1 MDVLRLTDTHA
12 MLPKH
17 PMILAPA
24 STTRPGDS
32 GTSDHRGGSGILD
45 ADPGRPH
52 WLCAELVLYSVAA
65 VGTSPLSPSVVDV
78 EGELAFWRAHYQR
91 TATWH
96 RDILPFDEYVPAF
109 TLGISLFLQCHD
121 YLLEALDEQRLA
133 PRYARLR
140 RHSRV
145 EWHEA
150 RQAVRA
156 GYLRL
161 QQHQDDAPSG
171 TAESLAAA
179 IAPSLPLRLGARTR
193 AHRRPQLDRRPTK

>member
-1 MDVLRLTDTHA
+1 M
-12 MLPKH
+12 
-17 PMILAPA
+17 
-24 STTRPGDS
+24 
-32 GTSDHRGGSGILD
+32 
-45 ADPGRPH
+45 
-52 WLCAELVLYSVAA
+52 VLYSVAA
-65 VGTSPLSPSVVDV
+65 VGISPLSPSVVDV
-78 EGELAFWRAHYQR
+78 EGELAFWRTHYQR

-109 TLGISLFLQCHD
+109 TPGISLFLQCHD

-161 QQHQDDAPSG
+161 QQHQDDAPSSA
-171 TAESLAAA
+171 TETLAAA
-179 IAPSLPLRLGARTR
+179 ITPALPLRLGPRTR
-193 AHRRPQLDRRPTK
+193 ASRRPQSAPRPTK

>member
-1 MDVLRLTDTHA
+1 
-12 MLPKH
+12 MLPKY
-17 PMILAPA
+17 PMTLGPAPP
-24 STTRPGDS
+24 TRPGS
-32 GTSDHRGGSGILD
+32 VGTSDHRGSSGILD

-78 EGELAFWRAHYQR
+78 DGELAFWRAHYQR

-161 QQHQDDAPSG
+161 QMHQDDPLSVAAEAPP
-171 TAESLAAA
+171 AA
-179 IAPSLPLRLGARTR
+179 IAPPLPLRLSPRTH
-193 AHRRPQLDRRPTK
+193 AHRRAQSDRRPMK

>member
-1 MDVLRLTDTHA
+1 MG
-12 MLPKH
+12 
-17 PMILAPA
+17 
-24 STTRPGDS
+24 TTGRPGHGDS
-32 GTSDHRGGSGILD
+32 PEAG
-45 ADPGRPH
+45 PGRAH

-78 EGELAFWRAHYQR
+78 EGELAFWQKHYRR
-91 TATWH
+91 TAAWH
-96 RDILPFDEYVPAF
+96 RDILPFDEYIPAF

-121 YLLEALDEQRLA
+121 YLLEALDDQRLA

-150 RQAVRA
+150 RQAVHA

-161 QQHQDDAPSG
+161 QRHQDDTPADNPEAG
-171 TAESLAAA
+171 TVAFTS
-179 IAPSLPLRLGARTR
+179 PLPPGLRITSR
-193 AHRRPQLDRRPTK
+193 ANVHRALPRYPRPMK